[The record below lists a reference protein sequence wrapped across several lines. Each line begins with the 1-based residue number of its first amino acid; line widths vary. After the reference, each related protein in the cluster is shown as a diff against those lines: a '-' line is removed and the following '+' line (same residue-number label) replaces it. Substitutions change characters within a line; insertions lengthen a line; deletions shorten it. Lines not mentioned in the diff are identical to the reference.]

1 MTGEKN
7 RLNHWPLIKI
17 KEFFLYICDRF
28 ITYQGLV
35 AKLSSLY
42 DKCMHR
48 SQRKFVL
55 QPTSSQYLGK
65 Q

>member
-1 MTGEKN
+1 M
-7 RLNHWPLIKI
+7 
-17 KEFFLYICDRF
+17 CDRF

-55 QPTSSQYLGK
+55 QPTSSQFWGK